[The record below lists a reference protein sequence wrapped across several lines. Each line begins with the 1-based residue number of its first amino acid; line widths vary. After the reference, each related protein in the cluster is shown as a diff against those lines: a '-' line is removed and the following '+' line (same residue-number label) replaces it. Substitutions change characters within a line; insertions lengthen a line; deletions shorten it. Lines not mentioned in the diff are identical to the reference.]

1 MYINFQ
7 KTITNTLVVTFLLTL
22 IPVSFAEAEED
33 LLPLGSDVNFEYQ
46 GAFRLPVK
54 KYGSSRLSYLNGNFA
69 INESNNSFFI
79 AGHQHHQ
86 AIAEFTIPELK
97 KETKSAKLNLS
108 EILQS
113 FQSILLNKKRLKNP
127 QKINRI
133 TGMEVIEGELFV
145 NGVEYYDAKA
155 DNTHTTFIIRDI
167 SDLSNSKVDGFFS
180 LQGAVHAAGWL
191 SKMPN
196 KWQHEFK
203 ASYIHGFASNLPVN
217 VRSSMGP
224 SAFTSGVDA
233 FSGIDESGGLIP
245 TQTLM
250 NYSVKKPLQK
260 DLYNKSK
267 KNSMWTEVSH
277 AVYGFIVPNS
287 NKYLVLGSSGGHD
300 SGLGYKITQKNGKV
314 CGGPCA
320 YDPID
325 YYDYFW
331 MYDVEDLLKSSD
343 KKISPS
349 SIKPS
354 SYNKLSLPIAKDIN
368 GRNLIASDFDF
379 KNNKLYLLLE
389 NADRSQNKYEVGAV
403 MLVYKLNANIAL

>member
-1 MYINFQ
+1 MDITFQ
-7 KTITNTLVVTFLLTL
+7 RIITNAIFLTFLAIL
-22 IPVSFAEAEED
+22 IHTNLANADES
-33 LLPLGSDVNFEYQ
+33 LLPPGSDVKFEYL

-54 KYGSSRLSYLNGNFA
+54 KYGNSRLSYLNGNFA
-69 INESNNSFFI
+69 INESNNSLFI

-86 AIAEFTIPELK
+86 SIAEFSIPTLK

-108 EILQS
+108 ENLQVFQS
-113 FQSILLNKKRLKNP
+113 FLSNKSRLNNV
-127 QKINRI
+127 QKINRV
-133 TGMEVIEGELFV
+133 TGMEIIEGELFV
-145 NGVEYYDAKA
+145 NAVEYYDGKA

-167 SDLSNSKVDGFFS
+167 TDLSKSKVDGFFS
-180 LQGAVHAAGWL
+180 LQGAVHAAGWF
-191 SKMPN
+191 SKIPK
-196 KWQHEFK
+196 KWRSAFE
-203 ASYIHGFASNLPVN
+203 ASYMHGFASNLPIN

-287 NKYLVLGSSGGHD
+287 SRYLVLGSSGGHD
-300 SGLGYKITQKNGKV
+300 SGLGYKITQKNGRV

-331 MYDVEDLLKSSD
+331 MYDVEDFILSRD

-354 SYNKLSLPIAKDIN
+354 NYSKLTLPFAKDID
-368 GRNLIASDFDF
+368 GRNLIAADFDD

-389 NADRSQNKYEVGAV
+389 NTDRSQSKYEIGSV
-403 MLVYKLNANIAL
+403 MLVYKLKK